1 MVDKV
6 KTHIKGLDDI
16 LLGGIPGQTA
26 VLVCGTPGTGKSIL
40 CSQILYNNALDGK
53 KCLFLN
59 LELGS
64 SKLERQMSQF
74 GWDLKAVENNLKVVS
89 LNTLDPNLIN
99 YLLGEIKA
107 TEYDL
112 IVLDSLDS
120 IFSIP
125 SEVETFG
132 KGALKKPANSGFTVT
147 LDNST
152 LGRIK
157 LKKIFEALA
166 SSKATTLLTSERVEN
181 APGLTR
187 DTISEFLCDAIILL
201 SFCGLATGANRALEI
216 RKNRLSNF
224 NESINPMEITKK
236 GIVVKP
242 FED

>member
-1 MVDKV
+1 MSDKL
-6 KTHIKGLDDI
+6 KTGIKGLDEI
-16 LLGGIPGQTA
+16 LHGGVPEHTV

-40 CSQILYNNALDGK
+40 CSQILYNSALQGK

-64 SKLERQMSQF
+64 SKLERQMAQF
-74 GWDLKAVENNLKVVS
+74 GWDLRAVENNLKVVS
-89 LNTLDPNLIN
+89 LNTLDPNLLS
-99 YLLGEIKA
+99 YLLSEIKA
-107 TEYDL
+107 TQYDL

-120 IFSIP
+120 IYSIP
-125 SEVETFG
+125 AEVENFG
-132 KGALKKPANSGFTVT
+132 KKVSKKPAGSGFAAT

-166 SSKATTLLTSERVEN
+166 SSKATTFLTSEKVEN

-201 SFCGLATGANRALEI
+201 TFCGLATGANRALEI

-224 NESINPMEITKK
+224 NESINPMEITEK
-236 GIVVKP
+236 GIVIKP
-242 FED
+242 LKD